1 MIKKIFIALIGF
13 FLIIVFYFV
22 YAVIINPKSPKGE
35 TSIIEKELELNV
47 SYYRPYKKN
56 RLIFGEKK
64 DSALVPFNEYWR
76 LGANFATELSLN
88 KPVLFSEKNLKAGSY
103 RMYAIPNSKSW
114 EVVLNSE
121 AGAFGFNPPDK
132 KNDILSVIV
141 PVQEM
146 DQSFE
151 QFTIDF
157 NKDSLGI
164 NLIMYWDKTKVLV
177 PIKPN

>member
-1 MIKKIFIALIGF
+1 MIKKIIIALLIIL
-13 FLIIVFYFV
+13 LIIVSYFV
-22 YAVIINPKSPKGE
+22 YAVFINPISPKGQS
-35 TSIIEKELELNV
+35 SIVTNDIELKV
-47 SYYRPYKKN
+47 SYYRRYKKN

-76 LGANFATELSLN
+76 LGANFATELFSN
-88 KPVLFSEKNLKAGSY
+88 KSISFSGKDLSAGSY
-103 RMYAIPNSKSW
+103 RMYAIPSSESW

-132 KNDILSVIV
+132 SNDMLSVNV
-141 PVQEM
+141 PVQKM
-146 DQSFE
+146 DESLE

-164 NLIMYWDKTKVLV
+164 NLIMRWDKTKIII

>member
-13 FLIIVFYFV
+13 LLIVVFYFV

-35 TSIIEKELELNV
+35 ASIIEKELELNV

>member
-1 MIKKIFIALIGF
+1 MIKKLFIALIGF
-13 FLIIVFYFV
+13 FLIVVLYFI
-22 YAVIINPKSPKGE
+22 YALIINPKSPKGE
-35 TSIIEKELELNV
+35 ASIIEKDLELNV
-47 SYYRPYKKN
+47 SYSRPYKKN

-64 DSALVPFNEYWR
+64 DNALVPHNEYWR

-141 PVQEM
+141 PVKEM

>member
-1 MIKKIFIALIGF
+1 MIKKIFIALLGF

-22 YAVIINPKSPKGE
+22 YAVVINPKSPKGK
-35 TSIIEKELELNV
+35 TSIVEKELELNV

>member
-13 FLIIVFYFV
+13 FLIIIFYFF

-35 TSIIEKELELNV
+35 ASIIEKELELSV

-64 DSALVPFNEYWR
+64 DSALVPFDEYWR

-88 KPVLFSEKNLKAGSY
+88 KPILFSEKNLNAGSY

-141 PVQEM
+141 PVQET

-157 NKDSLGI
+157 NRDSLGI
-164 NLIMYWDKTKVLV
+164 NLIMHWDKTKILV

>member
-13 FLIIVFYFV
+13 FLIIVFYFF

-35 TSIIEKELELNV
+35 ASIIEKELELSV

-114 EVVLNSE
+114 EVVINSE

-157 NKDSLGI
+157 KKDSLGI

>member
-13 FLIIVFYFV
+13 FLLIVFYFTYV
-22 YAVIINPKSPKGE
+22 LVINPKSPKGYANIVE
-35 TSIIEKELELNV
+35 NDLELNI
-47 SYYRPYKKN
+47 SYSRPYKKN

-64 DSALVPFNEYWR
+64 DSALVPYNEYWR

-88 KPVLFSEKNLKAGSY
+88 KPILFSEKNLKPGSY
-103 RMYAIPNSKSW
+103 RMYAIPDSQSW

-121 AGAFGFNPPDK
+121 AGTFGFNPPDK
-132 KNDILSVIV
+132 QNDILSVIV

-146 DQSFE
+146 DESLE

-157 NKDSLGI
+157 NKDTLGI
-164 NLIMYWDKTKVLV
+164 NLIMSWDKTRVIV

>member
-13 FLIIVFYFV
+13 FLIVVFYFA
-22 YAVIINPKSPKGE
+22 YAVLINPKSPKGNA
-35 TSIIEKELELNV
+35 SIIEKDLELNV
-47 SYYRPYKKN
+47 SYSRPYKNN

-88 KPVLFSEKNLKAGSY
+88 RSILFSEKNLNAGSY

-114 EVVLNSE
+114 EVVINSE

-141 PVQEM
+141 PVQEK
-146 DQSFE
+146 DQSLE

-164 NLIMYWDKTKVLV
+164 NLIMHWDKTKVLV

>member
-76 LGANFATELSLN
+76 SGANFATELSLN
-88 KPVLFSEKNLKAGSY
+88 KPVLFSEKYLKAGSY

-141 PVQEM
+141 PVKEM